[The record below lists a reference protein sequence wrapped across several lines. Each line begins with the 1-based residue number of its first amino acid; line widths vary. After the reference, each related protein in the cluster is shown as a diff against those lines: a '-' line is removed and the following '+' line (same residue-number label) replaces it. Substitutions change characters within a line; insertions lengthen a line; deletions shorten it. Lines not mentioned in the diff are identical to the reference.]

1 MQSFNWVDI
10 DGIRYSW
17 DGQGSITCTGQFG
30 YQATMA
36 GDRIDGLDLESEDGD
51 VAGSLNV
58 DFAAATIAFNPAM
71 DAEPPHRVVLV
82 AAEFEPC
89 LLAGSA
95 HSLRQYRL
103 CSTDHIHAG
112 RPY

>member
-36 GDRIDGLDLESEDGD
+36 GDRIDGLDL
-51 VAGSLNV
+51 A
-58 DFAAATIAFNPAM
+58 
-71 DAEPPHRVVLV
+71 
-82 AAEFEPC
+82 
-89 LLAGSA
+89 LLTKSGTFSA
-95 HSLRQYRL
+95 SRDL
-103 CSTDHIHAG
+103 II
-112 RPY
+112 

>member
-51 VAGSLNV
+51 VAAPSMW
-58 DFAAATIAFNPAM
+58 TSRR
-71 DAEPPHRVVLV
+71 PPSHLI
-82 AAEFEPC
+82 
-89 LLAGSA
+89 
-95 HSLRQYRL
+95 RQWML
-103 CSTDHIHAG
+103 SHLTGWC
-112 RPY
+112 